1 MLEDIEFLSL
11 YIRLRSVAADEFATC
26 DVRRPL
32 YDVMFFSIVREV
44 TYSSSSARGLLV
56 DCIGAW
62 GIAVDTLTEA
72 K

>member
-26 DVRRPL
+26 DV
-32 YDVMFFSIVREV
+32 MFFSIVRGV

-56 DCIGAW
+56 DCVGAW
-62 GIAVDTLTEA
+62 VIAVDTLTEA